1 MATTHA
7 GTPSLAELTTQPQ
20 HTLTAPERTRAQSST
35 QGMTLSMQ
43 QVPRINR
50 YRVTVPALLQGHM
63 CYVDASTTPD
73 QPNQQPSLAGLGVFI
88 LNLQEQPTQ
97 AMYIKAKLHACTSVI
112 MAEAAALALASVI
125 IDKLNITG
133 VNFLSDSEQLV
144 HFLNKEDLSNPPDWR
159 IKPFTQLFLQPCSN
173 QRFTEA

>member
-1 MATTHA
+1 
-7 GTPSLAELTTQPQ
+7 
-20 HTLTAPERTRAQSST
+20 
-35 QGMTLSMQ
+35 
-43 QVPRINR
+43 
-50 YRVTVPALLQGHM
+50 
-63 CYVDASTTPD
+63 
-73 QPNQQPSLAGLGVFI
+73 LAGLGVFI

-112 MAEAAALALASVI
+112 MAEATTLTLASVI

-159 IKPFTQLFLQPCSN
+159 IKPFTQLFSNHATTSQPRFT
-173 QRFTEA
+173 RFTEA